1 MTEQPAWPEYA
12 NLTKPDISLLKQIL
26 EDDTFHIKYTDGQF
40 KAVQLK
46 YQSMTADTNTIEKT
60 MSPAQLYA
68 INHPCWA
75 QSHTINELYK
85 YIQCKHNCTD
95 YDDVLL
101 FISDFQITF

>member
-1 MTEQPAWPEYA
+1 
-12 NLTKPDISLLKQIL
+12 
-26 EDDTFHIKYTDGQF
+26 
-40 KAVQLK
+40 
-46 YQSMTADTNTIEKT
+46 MTAHTNTIEKT